1 MYFIFEK
8 ILVLENFSTRFK
20 IMSLN
25 NSYIQIILENL
36 PKYSVEENEK
46 QVVLFG
52 GDVFA
57 NEHLGVLVVQ
67 PCLRQRKALVVV
79 VEVHAR
85 LFAV

>member
-1 MYFIFEK
+1 
-8 ILVLENFSTRFK
+8 
-20 IMSLN
+20 MSLN
-25 NSYIQIILENL
+25 NNYIQIILENL

-67 PCLRQRKALVVV
+67 P
-79 VEVHAR
+79 
-85 LFAV
+85 